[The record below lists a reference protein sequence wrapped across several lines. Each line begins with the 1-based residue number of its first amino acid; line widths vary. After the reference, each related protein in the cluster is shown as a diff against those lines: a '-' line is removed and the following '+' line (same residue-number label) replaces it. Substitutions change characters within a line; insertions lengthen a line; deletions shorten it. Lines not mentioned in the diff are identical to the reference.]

1 MRQAYLSIGSNID
14 RDRNIR
20 SAMAELRT
28 RWPDMVFSTVYET
41 AAVGFEGEDFY
52 NLVASF
58 RAEEP
63 LENVLD
69 TLRELE
75 DAHGRHRAGEKFSA
89 RTLDLDLLLWGDAV
103 LEGDPV
109 TLPRDEILRFDFVLR
124 PLAELAPEARHPV
137 NGECFR
143 DLWAGFTGHPSI
155 RRSVPLAD

>member
-20 SAMAELRT
+20 SAMAELRA
-28 RWPDMVFSTVYET
+28 RWPDTVFSTIYET

-58 RAEEP
+58 RATEP
-63 LENVLD
+63 LEDVLD

-103 LEGDPV
+103 LDEDPV
-109 TLPRDEILRFDFVLR
+109 TLPRGEILRFDFVLR
-124 PLAELAPEARHPV
+124 PLAELAPELRHPV
-137 NGECFR
+137 NGACFR
-143 DLWAGFTGHPSI
+143 DLWAGFTGDASI
-155 RRSVPLAD
+155 RRSVHLAD